1 MIREQ
6 MDAIYSTVPPERI
19 PWNIETPPAI
29 LRKLVESGVLE
40 PCRVI
45 EPGCG
50 TGNYARYLAGKGFD
64 VTGVDISPIAIEMA
78 KRAASREGLHCAFV
92 VADLCGDISRIE
104 GPFDFAFDWEVLHHV
119 FPEQRRAYCKN
130 VRRLLRPG
138 GRYLSVFFSETDAS
152 FGGTGNYRETPLGTT
167 LYFSSEDEMRS
178 LYGPLFAIER
188 LETVNIE
195 GKNAPHR
202 AILALLRKPGDAPGY
217 TAGR

>member
-19 PWNIETPPAI
+19 PWNTETPPAI
-29 LRKLVESGVLE
+29 LRELVESGVLE

-64 VTGVDISPIAIEMA
+64 VTGVDISPVAIEMA
-78 KRAASREGLHCAFV
+78 KRAASREGLPCAFV
-92 VADLCGDISRIE
+92 VADLCGDLSGIE

-119 FPEQRRAYCKN
+119 FPERRKAYCEN
-130 VRRLLRPG
+130 VRLLLRPG
-138 GRYLSVFFSETDAS
+138 GRYLSVFFSEDDVS

-195 GKNAPHR
+195 GKHAPHR